1 MKICRKKRILNKKNN
16 NLINVIII
24 SQSYNYNPKKKINV
38 NYTFLYYHDT
48 FIENYKSINDIY
60 AKINKS
66 DIIDIITIDTLNI
79 VLLNHINLTKSKKM
93 NIFKIHRFI
102 DLLIYQSDSIYND
115 IYYYNKKYNTTYLN
129 TNIKNNNVELKLI
142 DLYYYLIGY
151 I

>member
-16 NLINVIII
+16 NLINVIFI
-24 SQSYNYNPKKKINV
+24 SQSHTYNPKKKINV
-38 NYTFLYYHDT
+38 NYSFLYYQDD
-48 FIENYKSINDIY
+48 FIETYKSINDIY
-60 AKINKS
+60 YKINKS
-66 DIIDIITIDTLNI
+66 DIIDIITIGTLNI